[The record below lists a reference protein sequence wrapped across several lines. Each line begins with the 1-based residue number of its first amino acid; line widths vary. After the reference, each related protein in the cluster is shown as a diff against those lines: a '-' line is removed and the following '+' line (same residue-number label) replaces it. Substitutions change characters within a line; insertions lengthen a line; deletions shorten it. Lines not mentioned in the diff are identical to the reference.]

1 MSSSEIASS
10 VTDSALDSFSGS
22 GEGKTLSHVNVFE
35 YAWTNTHKH
44 TQTDYVMSLE
54 MGGW

>member
-22 GEGKTLSHVNVFE
+22 GEGKTLSHFE
-35 YAWTNTHKH
+35 YVWTNTHKH
-44 TQTDYVMSLE
+44 TPTDDVMSVE
-54 MGGW
+54 MGAW